1 VKGILRADLKRDNI
15 GAAPCIMFSMQNL
28 TPTVGSVK
36 KRRLFDPHE
45 TPRLEALAGL
55 PLAAFWQR
63 ALAFFIDFLIVLFFF
78 VPVELARQYI
88 TLKLAHGDLSHHNYK
103 IVYDP
108 RELVDLVYFIVYSG
122 LMLWATNGLT
132 AGKRLLRIRVISLTN
147 PKISFW
153 QAFERGLGY
162 GASFLEGGFGFI
174 QFFIHPNRQCV
185 HDRIAETI
193 VVLESRPARDS

>member
-1 VKGILRADLKRDNI
+1 
-15 GAAPCIMFSMQNL
+15 MFSMQSL
-28 TPTVGSVK
+28 TPIAVASK
-36 KRRLFDPHE
+36 KQRLFEPHE

-63 ALAFFIDFLIVLFFF
+63 ALAFLIDFLIVLFFYF
-78 VPVELARQYI
+78 PVEFARQYI
-88 TLKLAHGDLSHHNYK
+88 ILRLAHGDLSHHNYNIK
-103 IVYDP
+103 YDP
-108 RELVDLVYFIVYSG
+108 RELEDLVYFIIYTG
-122 LMLWATNGLT
+122 IMLWWTNGLT
-132 AGKRLLRIRVISLTN
+132 AGKRILRIRVISLTR
-147 PKISFW
+147 PTISFW

-193 VVLESRPARDS
+193 VVQEHRPTPSS